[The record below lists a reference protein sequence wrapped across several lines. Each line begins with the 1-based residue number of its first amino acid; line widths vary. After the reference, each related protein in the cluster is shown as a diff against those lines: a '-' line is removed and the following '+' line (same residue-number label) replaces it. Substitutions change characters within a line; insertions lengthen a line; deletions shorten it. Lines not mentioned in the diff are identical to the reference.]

1 LIATPEFT
9 SGVAYRI
16 PAVRR
21 GFWIGA
27 SYVLLALISFYP
39 QSLRPWDTLGYVGD
53 SLESAYLIAWHAHQ
67 SVRDP
72 RQLFDANILYPHPRA
87 LTFTDHQWLSSL
99 SVAPI
104 VWLTGN
110 AILAYNV
117 AVLWASL
124 LAAAAGWRLGR
135 VLGLDRLGA
144 WTAGAL
150 YAFHTYQINE
160 APRIQTIFHGFTVL
174 ALADLLRYLRTGERA
189 AALRVGLF
197 MLAQALCSNYFLL
210 YGCVLIACVCLAF
223 LVATPRVT
231 LARLPRLAVIGAV
244 AGLVYLPIGLPY
256 VLSSQA
262 YGYTRDLPAGI
273 DVQHYLSTAPT
284 NIWYGPIGA
293 KVKLQMQGPHF
304 VGFVALG
311 LALVALARALPR
323 RGHDGPEP
331 APVGVLPT
339 RVWVPGAALYTL
351 LLAALSLG
359 RDALAFGHDLGP
371 GPYRLLYHYVPG
383 FELMRLPERL
393 GLLAMAGLGVLAG
406 WSVSALHRRGG
417 RGAQAAA
424 LTLAAAVPLEHLSPI
439 RKLER
444 VPVGAAVPAVYR
456 WLAGQP
462 VRALAVVPVH
472 GEGLVRK
479 ESLDMYFS
487 SFHFKPIV
495 HGYASYP
502 TQLNRLLRRLAAQFP
517 LETTLQAFARIGVDT
532 VVVHHAR
539 QPGWD
544 LYHQLQGRDKDERF
558 RELLPLAGLDTFGEL
573 PRAVAAGRLQLLAR
587 FESPGVPVFDGGPD
601 EVYRLL
607 PGPRLP
613 AAPFPEGRVLREP
626 GWRFVSDRGNDPRL
640 AGDGQRATSWR
651 IDDALGGDESLAV
664 LFGREVTLSGVV
676 LPLEWDS
683 VYPTRFVV
691 EGLDDAGRWRPL
703 ARFGRAHALQL
714 LDTLLQRPRA
724 AAFGFAWPAR
734 AVFGLRLAVEAGGT
748 SFDGWSVPE
757 IEVRVP

>member
-1 LIATPEFT
+1 M
-9 SGVAYRI
+9 
-16 PAVRR
+16 
-21 GFWIGA
+21 
-27 SYVLLALISFYP
+27 LLALISFYP

-72 RQLFDANILYPHPRA
+72 LHIFDANILFPHPHA

-110 AILAYNV
+110 AVLAYNF
-117 AVLWASL
+117 AVLLASL
-124 LAAAAGWRLGR
+124 LAAAAGWRLAR
-135 VLGLDRLGA
+135 VLGLEPLGA

-174 ALADLLRYLRTGERA
+174 ALAELLRYLRLGDRA
-189 AALRVGLF
+189 AAVRVGVF

-210 YGCVLIACVCLAF
+210 YGCVLVTLTCVAF
-223 LVATPRVT
+223 LVAAPRST
-231 LARLPRLAVIGAV
+231 CARLPRLALVGVV
-244 AGLVYLPIGLPY
+244 AGLAYLPIGLPY

-262 YGYTRDLPAGI
+262 YGYARDLPVGI
-273 DVQHYLSTAPT
+273 DVQHYFSTAPT

-311 LALVALARALPR
+311 LAATALVRWAARLSR
-323 RGHDGPEP
+323 RIEDGP
-331 APVGVLPT
+331 PVGVLPA
-339 RVWVPGAALYTL
+339 RVWVPGAAVFTL
-351 LLAALSLG
+351 LLVALSLG
-359 RDALAFGHDLGP
+359 RDALIFGHNLGP
-371 GPYRLLYHYVPG
+371 GPYRLLYHWVPG

-393 GLLAMAGLGVLAG
+393 GLLAMAGVAVLAG
-406 WSVSALHRRGG
+406 GTISLLRHQRG
-417 RGAQAAA
+417 RLAPAAA
-424 LTLAAAVPLEHLSPI
+424 LVLALAVPLEHLSPI

-444 VPVGAAVPAVYR
+444 VPVGSDVPQVYR

-517 LETTLQAFARIGVDT
+517 LETALQAFERVGVDT
-532 VVVHHAR
+532 IVVHHGR

-544 LYHQLQGRDKDERF
+544 LYHQLQGRDKERRF
-558 RELLPLAGLDTFGEL
+558 RELLPVAGLDTFGEL
-573 PRAVAAGRLQLLAR
+573 PRAVAAGRLRLLAR
-587 FESPGVPVFDGGPD
+587 FEGLAASTVEGGPD
-601 EVYRLL
+601 EVYRVL
-607 PGPRLP
+607 PGARLP
-613 AAPFPEGRVLREP
+613 PAPFPEGRALREP
-626 GWRFVSDRGNDPRL
+626 GWRWVADRGSDARL
-640 AGDGQRATSWR
+640 AGDGDRSTAWR
-651 IDDALGGDESLAV
+651 IEDSLGGDESLAV
-664 LFGREVTLSGVV
+664 LFGREITLCGVR

-691 EGLDDAGRWRPL
+691 EGREGDGRWRPL
-703 ARFGRAHALQL
+703 ARLGRAQALQL
-714 LDTLLQRPRA
+714 LDTLLERPRD
-724 AAFGFAWPAR
+724 AAFGFAWPPR
-734 AVFGLRLAVEAGGT
+734 AVSGLRLAVEAGGT

-757 IEVRVP
+757 VEVRVP